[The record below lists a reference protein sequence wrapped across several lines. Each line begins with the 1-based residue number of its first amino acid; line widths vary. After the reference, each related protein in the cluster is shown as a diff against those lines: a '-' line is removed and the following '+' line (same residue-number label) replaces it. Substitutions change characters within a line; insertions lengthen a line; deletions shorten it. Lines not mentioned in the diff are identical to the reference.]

1 MAAGCYIITTN
12 YGALFETCAEF
23 ASYVPYQKDY
33 VQLAQRFALA
43 IEMSAKT
50 LESEGVKKHLQYQIE
65 YANQYY
71 NWNKQ
76 GNAWTRFLK
85 GALDARSS

>member
-1 MAAGCYIITTN
+1 MAAGCYLITTN
-12 YGALFETCAEF
+12 YGALYETCAEF
-23 ASYVPYQKDY
+23 ASYVPYQKSFDN
-33 VQLAQRFALA
+33 LARGFAAA
-43 IEMSAKT
+43 IEASAVG
-50 LESEGVKKHLQYQIE
+50 LESPGVKKHLQCQIE

-85 GALDARSS
+85 GALDARSK